1 MTLRTFCDTAWRSW
15 VYGVNESESS
25 DENLGCERVSRG
37 SEELEGL
44 ALFVLFPDEKAAN
57 YE

>member
-1 MTLRTFCDTAWRSW
+1 MTLRTSCDTAWRSW

-25 DENLGCERVSRG
+25 DKNLGHERVSRG

-44 ALFVLFPDEKAAN
+44 ALFVLFLGEKAN